1 MRLLLDTHV
10 LLWSL
15 LGSRR
20 LGPATRRRLE
30 DPANDC
36 YVSAAS
42 TWEIAIKAGLG
53 KSLPEFDLESLEE
66 VIVAAGFR
74 PLPVTLAHSLVID
87 GSDLPQG
94 DPFDRLLLAQ
104 CHVETLRLLTADRN
118 LLVSP
123 LAIAA

>member
-1 MRLLLDTHV
+1 M
-10 LLWSL
+10 LLWTL

-20 LGPATRRRLE
+20 LSVRTRDLLE
-30 DPANDC
+30 DPGNEC

-53 KSLPEFDLESLEE
+53 TSPAGVDLGDLEASIL
-66 VIVAAGFR
+66 ASGFR
-74 PLPVTLAHSLVID
+74 PLPVTLAHSLALD
-87 GSDLPQG
+87 GSELPHG

-104 CHVETLRLLTADRN
+104 CHVETLRLLTADRM
-118 LLVSP
+118 LLASP